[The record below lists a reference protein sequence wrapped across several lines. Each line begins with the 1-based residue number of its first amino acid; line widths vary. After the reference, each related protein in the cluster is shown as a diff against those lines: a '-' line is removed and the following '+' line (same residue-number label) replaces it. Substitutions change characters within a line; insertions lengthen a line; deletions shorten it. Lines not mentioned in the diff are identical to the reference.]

1 MEFERRVDALARGVQ
16 ELNNITAEVVSIT
29 AETRA
34 SLAETKSYLAE
45 TKSYLAETKS
55 DLAETRVS
63 LAETNKI
70 MAGVHLGIA
79 ALKERFGWLDDEVE
93 QYGEEVSLE
102 LDDNSIDA
110 IDAGTTVATPQPSN
124 DVSKSKP
131 NFWKRG
137 GKVPLDSDAGDKPA
151 RP

>member
-34 SLAETKSYLAE
+34 SLAETKSY
-45 TKSYLAETKS
+45 
-55 DLAETRVS
+55 

-137 GKVPLDSDAGDKPA
+137 VKAPLDSDTGDKPP